1 MPQHVQHCTRGSQA
15 GSGAQQNDARIG
27 AKILLLHFYDC
38 FVKGCDGSILLDN
51 DSANGVT
58 SEKYAGPNA
67 NSVMGFDVFAHIKTA
82 LENECPSVVS
92 CADIFA
98 IASQLLAGGPTWEV
112 QLGRRDNRTAN
123 RNGADSTLPSPFETL
138 DQITAKFSDVG
149 LDSTYLVALSGAH
162 TIGRAQCEFFTHG
175 LYNFSNA
182 GNPDPSLDTAHL
194 EKLQDTC
201 PQVGNGRTL
210 TNLDLPTPDGFY
222 NNYFTNI
229 QNNQGLLQTDQDLFS
244 SSGADTV
251 AIVNRFA
258 NSQSD
263 FFDSF
268 GQSMIKMGNIS
279 PLTGK
284 DGEIRTDC
292 KRVN

>member
-58 SEKYAGPNA
+58 SEKYACPNA
-67 NSVMGFDVFAHIKTA
+67 NSVMVFDVFDHIKTA
-82 LENECPSVVS
+82 LGNECPDVVS
-92 CADIFA
+92 CADILA
-98 IASQLLAGGPTWEV
+98 IASQFLRLFPLFRLEV
-112 QLGRRDNRTAN
+112 QHGKCSWEEETTGLQTETGLTAPFH
-123 RNGADSTLPSPFETL
+123 LPLKTL
-138 DQITAKFSDVG
+138 DQITAKFSDIG
-149 LDSTYLVALSGAH
+149 LDSTDLVALSVLSH
-162 TIGRAQCEFFTHG
+162 R

-194 EKLQDTC
+194 EKLQDAC

-210 TNLDLPTPDGFY
+210 TNPDPSTPDGFY

-244 SSGADTV
+244 TSGADTV

>member
-58 SEKYAGPNA
+58 SEKYACPNA
-67 NSVMGFDVFAHIKTA
+67 NSVMGFDVFDHIKTA
-82 LENECPSVVS
+82 LGNECPSVVS

-98 IASQLLAGGPTWEV
+98 IVSQFLEHTPL
-112 QLGRRDNRTAN
+112 
-123 RNGADSTLPSPFETL
+123 
-138 DQITAKFSDVG
+138 VG
-149 LDSTYLVALSGAH
+149 LNASSFPQALQFQQRWKSRPIPGHSTPGKTSGCLSSSWYL
-162 TIGRAQCEFFTHG
+162 
-175 LYNFSNA
+175 
-182 GNPDPSLDTAHL
+182 
-194 EKLQDTC
+194 
-201 PQVGNGRTL
+201 
-210 TNLDLPTPDGFY
+210 
-222 NNYFTNI
+222 
-229 QNNQGLLQTDQDLFS
+229 NNQGLLQTDQDLFS
-244 SSGADTV
+244 ASGADTV
-251 AIVNRFA
+251 AIVDRFA

-279 PLTGK
+279 P
-284 DGEIRTDC
+284 
-292 KRVN
+292 